1 MTERK
6 KLELVECNALYAR
19 NFFTGERGELKEFSN
34 KEFYEHE
41 CQVQVPGIWLNTTKR
56 DLLDAF
62 HEVYLQGQR
71 DRENGVLHAPN
82 LFNILGLKE

>member
-6 KLELVECNALYAR
+6 KLKLFPIWYSEQEDEPLLAVSAGDLIDFMDY
-19 NFFTGERGELKEFSN
+19 TGPFCE
-34 KEFYEHE
+34 
-41 CQVQVPGIWLNTTKR
+41 GIYINTSKR

-71 DRENGVLHAPN
+71 DRENNVLHAPN